1 MISANAPES
10 IRGIHG
16 YQIQK
21 ICKEEVENMSE
32 YIISYR
38 AGDSPYWYNV
48 STYALREDEAM
59 AWFVNSPACPYNV
72 REVRVKKI

>member
-1 MISANAPES
+1 
-10 IRGIHG
+10 
-16 YQIQK
+16 
-21 ICKEEVENMSE
+21 MSE
-32 YIISYR
+32 YIVSYR

-48 STYALREDEAM
+48 STYAMREDEAM